1 QQGRDQRLQERL
13 RGAQRT
19 NIQDDS
25 FNLDF
30 NLDIAGLNIAS
41 STPAAPKPA
50 PPASSANTSAKRK
63 RLENEPPSSQ
73 RSGRRRSPRIRS
85 DDPYDLPDTSKE
97 EGAQDIS
104 GEVEAEIEEPIV
116 DAVEEPEAEPELEP
130 EPEPEPEL
138 PSPVQSSEAT
148 EENEPEIELP
158 VLPNENG
165 SVSEARP
172 SSRRT
177 EDVQSPPEEPQN
189 MQIDALSS
197 TTRIHAALAEQDNA
211 PPSSSPLANK
221 VRRSEGPT
229 IVRSRMSYR
238 RASRATEVSQDGDE
252 PEQLEA
258 PADDELT
265 EDAPSED
272 EPNITANPVEED
284 VAMEDENAQE
294 EEEAVAEAIDA
305 VEAPKVLGQ
314 KRPRRSAPSQ
324 SPQAEPEEQAE
335 QEERAPKRRRGRP
348 SDSPA
353 TQRQPAAKPKA
364 TAKTKSRK
372 GEKPLP
378 KQVRQAKEAEKA
390 RRVSDGSAIEI
401 TVQRF
406 VNFKKYG
413 KDAGEED
420 QLAGDVPF
428 TMNGET
434 VVDVF
439 SQVCLEVIDGTVAK
453 LYETLNTTEEKDK
466 KKECRIKILALEAY
480 KEELNGRLLQQAI
493 HLNDW
498 QTLRK
503 RVRIV
508 QREKLSLREEILRLK
523 AEREQ
528 VALKMDAVRIKH
540 EEDTKESKHRL
551 DTSAIM
557 HDVDMAVERGRDAP
571 ELSRAQEKK
580 ADLANLELLVA
591 RITDEASS
599 ASSAGGMLQQVK
611 NFNAFLERA
620 AIAMETKGR

>member
-1 QQGRDQRLQERL
+1 M
-13 RGAQRT
+13 
-19 NIQDDS
+19 
-25 FNLDF
+25 
-30 NLDIAGLNIAS
+30 
-41 STPAAPKPA
+41 
-50 PPASSANTSAKRK
+50 
-63 RLENEPPSSQ
+63 
-73 RSGRRRSPRIRS
+73 
-85 DDPYDLPDTSKE
+85 PDTSKE
-97 EGAQDIS
+97 EGAQDTS

-130 EPEPEPEL
+130 EPEPEVEPEPEPEPEL
-138 PSPVQSSEAT
+138 PSPAQSSEAT

-238 RASRATEVSQDGDE
+238 RASRTTEVSQDGDE
-252 PEQLEA
+252 PEQPEV

-272 EPNITANPVEED
+272 EPNITAEPVEED
-284 VAMEDENAQE
+284 VAMEDENARE

-305 VEAPKVLGQ
+305 IEAAKVLGQ
-314 KRPRRSAPSQ
+314 KRPRRSPRRSPTSQ
-324 SPQAEPEEQAE
+324 SPQAEPEEQVE
-335 QEERAPKRRRGRP
+335 EEERAPKRRRGRP

-378 KQVRQAKEAEKA
+378 KQVRKAKEAEKT

-439 SQVCLEVIDGTVAK
+439 SQVCLEVIDGTIAK

-528 VALKMDAVRIKH
+528 VALRMDAVRIKH
-540 EEDTKESKHRL
+540 EEDTKESKVSYYWYPLSTWLISTAPTRYLCYYARCRHG
-551 DTSAIM
+551 
-557 HDVDMAVERGRDAP
+557 GRTGTRCP
-571 ELSRAQEKK
+571 
-580 ADLANLELLVA
+580 
-591 RITDEASS
+591 
-599 ASSAGGMLQQVK
+599 
-611 NFNAFLERA
+611 
-620 AIAMETKGR
+620 

>member
-1 QQGRDQRLQERL
+1 M
-13 RGAQRT
+13 
-19 NIQDDS
+19 
-25 FNLDF
+25 
-30 NLDIAGLNIAS
+30 
-41 STPAAPKPA
+41 
-50 PPASSANTSAKRK
+50 
-63 RLENEPPSSQ
+63 
-73 RSGRRRSPRIRS
+73 
-85 DDPYDLPDTSKE
+85 PDTSKE
-97 EGAQDIS
+97 EGAQDTL
-104 GEVEAEIEEPIV
+104 GEAQAEIEEPAI
-116 DAVEEPEAEPELEP
+116 DAAEELEAEPEIEP

-138 PSPVQSSEAT
+138 PSPAQSSAAT

-177 EDVQSPPEEPQN
+177 EDVQSPPEEAQN

-221 VRRSEGPT
+221 VRRSEGPA

-252 PEQLEA
+252 PDQPDQA

-272 EPNITANPVEED
+272 EPNITAEPVEED
-284 VAMEDENAQE
+284 VTMEDENVQE

-305 VEAPKVLGQ
+305 VEAAKALGR
-314 KRPRRSAPSQ
+314 KRLRRSPRRSPPSQ

-335 QEERAPKRRRGRP
+335 EEERAPKRRRGRP

-364 TAKTKSRK
+364 TTKTKSRK

-378 KQVRQAKEAEKA
+378 KQVRKAKEAEKA

-406 VNFKKYG
+406 VNFKKYD
-413 KDAGEED
+413 KEAGEED

-453 LYETLNTTEEKDK
+453 LYETLSTTEEKDK

-528 VALKMDAVRIKH
+528 VALRMDAVRIKH
-540 EEDTKESKHRL
+540 EEDTKESKVSHCWYFL
-551 DTSAIM
+551 SIWLIST
-557 HDVDMAVERGRDAP
+557 AP
-571 ELSRAQEKK
+571 TRYLCYNARCRHGSRTGT
-580 ADLANLELLVA
+580 
-591 RITDEASS
+591 R
-599 ASSAGGMLQQVK
+599 
-611 NFNAFLERA
+611 RP
-620 AIAMETKGR
+620 